1 MREGG
6 RECGREDG
14 MERGREEQRNAGAKQ
29 THLRAEE
36 KRGEMRAGAPA
47 REIRVEGREDGKR
60 KKEEEKQ
67 GR

>member
-1 MREGG
+1 MEGG
-6 RECGREDG
+6 RD
-14 MERGREEQRNAGAKQ
+14 EQRNAGAKQ

-60 KKEEEKQ
+60 KKEEEKEA
-67 GR
+67 R